1 MKESSLLLFLIFL
14 SNINDHFPESN
25 DYNKNTCVKSHIY
38 IQMNSTDINSRDLK
52 TLYNDYGIKYSG
64 EMGIYQMS
72 YIYSITNTSE
82 IKLINSDSFIFINNF
97 DIFEEVINTLINENF
112 YHSSDCIVLLVNDT
126 LLNNL
131 SSEEVKKYKN
141 VNNCFII
148 TYDDIS
154 IYDSLMEIKDDKN
167 KINQI
172 ELYIQITY
180 AKYPTI
186 NFIIFLCII
195 FILLNVVLFLFIR
208 SYLKVN
214 IQHRLGIHLIVVVC
228 FILLNISY
236 IFVFVEILLSKKS
249 LLYKLIPKGYFVVK
263 IIKVIF
269 LCLTKNSIMLLF
281 LLISRAYCILFFDS
295 KYKNK
300 YIIQIL
306 IVILCDY
313 VFQLLFKFFD
323 FYLIEIIYIKDLYNI
338 IYYIVL
344 GIYIYY
350 KGSNI
355 SLGLRLLLYNVEHD
369 NMRVRT
375 QEELNNIKEVINMKI
390 MLRKKSFIWCYV
402 FCITGLISPLF
413 FLLFSSSFKGN
424 TIYDLTTLFQFSIII
439 SGLSKIFY
447 PKELLQNYTIT
458 YEQLI
463 NGIPEDFLNEYLY
476 RFNNENYIKKEDFS
490 RIVANESPIIIINP
504 FEILKDGIN
513 NNYEKK
519 DLKKEN
525 NKSSNNDM
533 TIKIINSFSEKG
545 QIGFWKDE

>member
-1 MKESSLLLFLIFL
+1 
-14 SNINDHFPESN
+14 
-25 DYNKNTCVKSHIY
+25 
-38 IQMNSTDINSRDLK
+38 
-52 TLYNDYGIKYSG
+52 
-64 EMGIYQMS
+64 
-72 YIYSITNTSE
+72 
-82 IKLINSDSFIFINNF
+82 
-97 DIFEEVINTLINENF
+97 
-112 YHSSDCIVLLVNDT
+112 
-126 LLNNL
+126 
-131 SSEEVKKYKN
+131 
-141 VNNCFII
+141 
-148 TYDDIS
+148 
-154 IYDSLMEIKDDKN
+154 
-167 KINQI
+167 
-172 ELYIQITY
+172 
-180 AKYPTI
+180 
-186 NFIIFLCII
+186 
-195 FILLNVVLFLFIR
+195 
-208 SYLKVN
+208 
-214 IQHRLGIHLIVVVC
+214 
-228 FILLNISY
+228 
-236 IFVFVEILLSKKS
+236 
-249 LLYKLIPKGYFVVK
+249 
-263 IIKVIF
+263 
-269 LCLTKNSIMLLF
+269 MLLF

-390 MLRKKSFIWCYV
+390 MLRKKSFIWCYL

-476 RFNNENYIKKEDFS
+476 RFNNENNIKKEDFS

-513 NNYEKK
+513 NTYEKK

-525 NKSSNNDM
+525 NKPSNNDM